1 MDGEN
6 RIILNVGGIR
16 WVIQFLIMLQLL
28 KKHLLITYTNN

>member
-16 WVIQFLIMLQLL
+16 FVLCDILL
-28 KKHLLITYTNN
+28 NRCMYTNVQ